1 MKKVTKNAI
10 NKAHEHTCSLMKIIF
25 WLAKND
31 IPLNKFPSAIQL
43 GRALES
49 PKIISNTNSITY
61 ENPVSGRDFL
71 SAIALSIEEK
81 IWQELKNST
90 SIGIMIDVKFYF
102 YWNNDRRKY
111 RYSM

>member
-43 GRALES
+43 GQIGRAH
-49 PKIISNTNSITY
+49 
-61 ENPVSGRDFL
+61 V
-71 SAIALSIEEK
+71 
-81 IWQELKNST
+81 
-90 SIGIMIDVKFYF
+90 
-102 YWNNDRRKY
+102 
-111 RYSM
+111 